1 MQRALTS
8 GCHEDDLP
16 PPHDPNHLAPPN
28 ISWLSRLSSGHRRG
42 SMGFSEIGGT
52 SMIDDENSNS
62 FQGTGHGGGLVI
74 PKSIFGGG
82 ADKSSTDIP
91 SPGDASSF
99 ALQSTLA
106 TIRKEP
112 SVSPEHKKKYQFLPE
127 EPMISERPNT
137 NQSQLS
143 DLISTAVALKCG
155 SDFPVATKE
164 SLEQLEEFKIY
175 SNEHEH
181 DFPVAWSQRDGEKE
195 QNSDFGFE
203 MDVDEGGQT
212 VMPTAIVEPSMPHTL
227 EKPPGKIMSKLMQ
240 SGFAQSWFFKKEEVT
255 EGDESQSNSRK
266 SSKEETMHDN
276 DNASFQ
282 TFGVQ
287 MDSNPGPQGFV
298 GVLQE
303 EKRKRSKKEQREFNF
318 MAPQNL

>member
-1 MQRALTS
+1 
-8 GCHEDDLP
+8 
-16 PPHDPNHLAPPN
+16 
-28 ISWLSRLSSGHRRG
+28 
-42 SMGFSEIGGT
+42 
-52 SMIDDENSNS
+52 
-62 FQGTGHGGGLVI
+62 
-74 PKSIFGGG
+74 
-82 ADKSSTDIP
+82 
-91 SPGDASSF
+91 
-99 ALQSTLA
+99 LQSTLA
-106 TIRKEP
+106 TIRKET
-112 SVSPEHKKKYQFLPE
+112 SDSPKNKIKYQFLPE
-127 EPMISERPNT
+127 EPMISERPNK
-137 NQSQLS
+137 NQGQLS

-164 SLEQLEEFKIY
+164 SLEQLEEFKIKIY
-175 SNEHEH
+175 SKEREHDH

-195 QNSDFGFE
+195 QHSDFGFE

-212 VMPTAIVEPSMPHTL
+212 VMPTVIVEPLVPMPHTL

-240 SGFAQSWFFKKEEVT
+240 SGFAQNWFFKKEEVT
-255 EGDESQSNSRK
+255 EGDEPQSTSRK